1 MLSLQPQADNL
12 KQLAHLFVLYLLS
25 GSYVAADVGKLTPLE
40 DIQQLSRASKQNR
53 IPILLMVSQY
63 HCGYCD
69 RMKEEVLQ
77 PLQLDQ
83 AYRHRVLIRELSIDP
98 GEMVTTLQGERQ
110 TADEFITQYN
120 VSVTPTLLFLD
131 AEGREAAQRI
141 IGINTVDF
149 LFLYIEAAIDQATAK
164 ILSAGD

>member
-1 MLSLQPQADNL
+1 MPSLQPQADNL
-12 KQLAHLFVLYLLS
+12 NKLAHLFILYLLS

-40 DIQQLSRASKQNR
+40 DMRQLSWASKQKR

-63 HCGYCD
+63 HCDYCD

-83 AYRHRVLIRELSIDP
+83 AYRHRVLIRELFIDP
-98 GEMVTTLQGERQ
+98 GEMVTTLQGKRQ
-110 TADEFITQYN
+110 AADDFITQYN

-164 ILSAGD
+164 ILSVGD